1 MPNLASH
8 QSATTTKLL
17 LIGDPGSGKTGAL
30 ASLASAGYQL
40 RILDFDNGLDVLK
53 NLLSD
58 PKTPYDKKAINNVTY
73 MTVTDE
79 MKNVAGKLIPSKA
92 TAWSQGIQMLQ
103 HWKEPTVDGVPGL
116 DLGPVTSW
124 GPKDI
129 LVIDSLTFLCRA
141 AMQFILS
148 LNGRLGQ
155 QAHQSDWFHAQQLI
169 EGLLETFKSKQ
180 IGCNVIMLCHI
191 TYIGEEGQQNK
202 GYPNSLGKALSPKI
216 GSYFNNTLMVQTTG
230 QGANQ
235 KRRIKTNTTGIIELK
250 NSAPLSVLPEYDIT
264 DGLALYFK
272 AVRGEDPK

>member
-1 MPNLASH
+1 
-8 QSATTTKLL
+8 
-17 LIGDPGSGKTGAL
+17 
-30 ASLASAGYQL
+30 
-40 RILDFDNGLDVLK
+40 
-53 NLLSD
+53 
-58 PKTPYDKKAINNVTY
+58 
-73 MTVTDE
+73 
-79 MKNVAGKLIPSKA
+79 
-92 TAWSQGIQMLQ
+92 MLQ
-103 HWKEPTVDGVPGL
+103 HWKEPPIGNDPGL
-116 DLGPVTSW
+116 DLGPITSW
-124 GPKDI
+124 GPNDI

-155 QAHQSDWFHAQQLI
+155 QAHQSDWFHAQQLV
-169 EGLLETFKSKQ
+169 EGLLEQIKSKQ
-180 IGCNVIMLCHI
+180 IACNVIMLCHI

-264 DGLALYFK
+264 NGLAEYFK
-272 AVRGEDPK
+272 AVRGDSPK

>member
-103 HWKEPTVDGVPGL
+103 HWKEPIRRWSTWLGSRAGNLMGAKRHFSDRLSHLPLPRRHAIYPLPKWPVGPASPSKRLVPRTTATR
-116 DLGPVTSW
+116 GPPRTNKVQTNCLQRYYALPHHIHRRRRPAKQRLPKLPRESPL
-124 GPKDI
+124 PKDW
-129 LVIDSLTFLCRA
+129 LLF
-141 AMQFILS
+141 
-148 LNGRLGQ
+148 Q
-155 QAHQSDWFHAQQLI
+155 QHLDGADDRP
-169 EGLLETFKSKQ
+169 
-180 IGCNVIMLCHI
+180 GCKPK
-191 TYIGEEGQQNK
+191 TPYQNK
-202 GYPNSLGKALSPKI
+202 HNWDNRVEKFRPI
-216 GSYFNNTLMVQTTG
+216 ERFTRVRH
-230 QGANQ
+230 NQ
-235 KRRIKTNTTGIIELK
+235 WPR
-250 NSAPLSVLPEYDIT
+250 PL
-264 DGLALYFK
+264 F
-272 AVRGEDPK
+272 